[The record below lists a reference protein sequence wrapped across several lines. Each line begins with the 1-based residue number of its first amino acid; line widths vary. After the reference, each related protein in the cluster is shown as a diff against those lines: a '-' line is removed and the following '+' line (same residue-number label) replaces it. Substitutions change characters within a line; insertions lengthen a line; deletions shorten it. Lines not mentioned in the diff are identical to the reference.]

1 MKRFL
6 ITSGGSGDATVK
18 AGTIS
23 GVSDRQGQNEDP
35 GDTASVTTPSPS
47 GPSVAKVRKYDDSYL
62 SLGFTRTIINGQER
76 PQCVICL
83 AVLASDSMKP
93 NKLKRHLDTKHGNIA
108 NEPRAFFQ
116 RKLNS
121 FKSTKSSFSK
131 IASVPSKALLAS
143 YQVSHRIAQKKKPHT
158 IGEELILPA
167 AIDMVSTM
175 LGESMGQQLKAI
187 PMSNDTVSRRIADI
201 SEDLHAQLIE
211 KVKNSHFAI
220 QVDEAT
226 DLHRDAHLICYIRFV
241 DGEAMREELLFCETF
256 SADTTGESIFR
267 IIDTFLKDNDISWIK
282 CAGIC
287 TDGARAMSGKYTGL
301 RGLIKKVA
309 PEARWTHCIIHRE
322 ALAAKGMTPELD
334 EVLHVVVKTVN
345 LIKGQPLK
353 SRVFKILCEDMG
365 SEHTVLLFHTE
376 ARWLSRGKALTRIFE
391 LRHEVLALLLD
402 ENHQNSTFFT
412 DSDFLLRLAYMADI
426 FEKINALNKSL
437 QKKDANLMQWNE
449 KVKSFVKKLNL
460 YKGGLKSDNLELFP
474 NLKIMIEEM
483 DLKTIPTNGK
493 ICFLKHLEILKSR
506 FEKYFDENLDGLA
519 WIQNPFKPS
528 VDECSLNMM
537 EKENLIDLQGD
548 TGLEMKFKESS
559 LTSFWI
565 GVQKEHPILSE
576 KALKILTPFATT
588 YSCET
593 GFSALAAMKSKYRSR
608 LNVTKELRVALSE
621 LTPRFNKLCAEKKQS
636 HPSH

>member
-1 MKRFL
+1 M
-6 ITSGGSGDATVK
+6 K
-18 AGTIS
+18 AGTSS
-23 GVSDRQGQNEDP
+23 GVSDSQGQHEDP
-35 GDTASVTTPSPS
+35 GDTASVTTPYPS
-47 GPSVAKVRKYDDSYL
+47 GPSVAKVRKYDDNYL
-62 SLGFTRTIINGQER
+62 SLGFTKTIINGQER

-108 NEPRAFFQ
+108 NKPREFFE
-116 RKLNS
+116 RKLNNV
-121 FKSTKSSFSK
+121 KSTKKAFSN
-131 IASVPSKALLAS
+131 ITSVPSKALLAS

-158 IGEELILPA
+158 IGEDLILPA

-175 LGESMGQQLKAI
+175 FGESMAQQLKVI

-201 SEDLHAQLIE
+201 SEDLHVQLME
-211 KVKNSHFAI
+211 KVKNSYFAI

-226 DLHRDAHLICYIRFV
+226 DLLRDAHLICYIRFV

-267 IIDTFLKDNDISWIK
+267 MIDTFLKDNDMSWCK
-282 CAGIC
+282 CVGIC

-334 EVLHVVVKTVN
+334 EVLHVVLKTVN

-365 SEHTVLLFHTE
+365 SEHTALLFHTE

-412 DSDFLLRLAYMADI
+412 DSNFLLQLAFMADI
-426 FEKINALNKSL
+426 FEKINVLNKSL
-437 QKKDANLMQWNE
+437 QKKDANLLQWTE
-449 KVKSFVKKLNL
+449 KVKSFVKKLIL

-483 DLKTIPTNGK
+483 DLKTIPTNAK
-493 ICFLKHLEILKSR
+493 KCFLKHLEILKSR

-565 GVQKEHPILSE
+565 GVQKGHPILSE

-608 LNVTKELRVALSE
+608 LDVTKELRVALSE
-621 LTPRFNKLCAEKKQS
+621 LTPRFNKLCAEKKQA